1 MGQIDYAVVQQAV
14 LGESTSG
21 DACLV
26 LESPGQVLVAVID
39 GLGHGRDAHE
49 AALAALACIRA
60 NESSPLDTLLMRC
73 HEALRHTR
81 GAVIAVSRIDRQQH
95 QLIHAGI
102 GNIETRIIGAERTY
116 HPVSINGIAGHSVR
130 KIRSEIFPFHPG
142 DLLVMHSDGI
152 SERFELSPLARER
165 DIQFLASQLVHAH
178 GRHHDDQLL
187 LILRETP

>member
-26 LESPGQVLVAVID
+26 LEGADQVLVAVID

-49 AALAALACIRA
+49 AAQVAKACIQTNA
-60 NESSPLDTLLMRC
+60 NFPPDTLLTRC

-81 GAVIAVSRIDRQQH
+81 GAVIAVSRIDRQQQ
-95 QLIHAGI
+95 QLEHAGI
-102 GNIETRIIGAERTY
+102 GNIETRIIGAERNY
-116 HPVSINGIAGHSVR
+116 HPVSINGIAGHNLRKVR
-130 KIRSEIFPFHPG
+130 CETFPFHPG

-152 SERFELSPLARER
+152 SDRFELSAMARER
-165 DIQFLASQLVHAH
+165 DLQILASQLVHAH